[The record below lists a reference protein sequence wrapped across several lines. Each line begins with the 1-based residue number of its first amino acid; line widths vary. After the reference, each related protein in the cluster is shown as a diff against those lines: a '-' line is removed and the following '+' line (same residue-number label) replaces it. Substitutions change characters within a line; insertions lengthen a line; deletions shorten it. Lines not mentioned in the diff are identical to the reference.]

1 MGEDVM
7 KAEWIKYKEKFHKS
21 FQKQTAL
28 YGMGIFLVVF
38 LLLLTILKFSGY
50 FSKSADE
57 VNGLLKLQTGNVVSE
72 ISQQMNSMEAE
83 GVRMS
88 EELSARINQ
97 YFVEENIKFENLEN
111 NGVLIDKLEECTVG
125 ILNEYL
131 RSGKTTGAFMVLD
144 TTCNTETSKEDRA
157 SVYLRRAD
165 LNGNNLQDK
174 TVYMFR
180 GSAKVG
186 RKEKIKIHN
195 RWDLEFDTS
204 YVPGYEALIEAPVK
218 RLASSGRW
226 SKTLNLKGTWEDVMI
241 LCVPILNRDG
251 KTIGIC
257 GFEVSELYFQFCYPT
272 IGSNYG
278 DMGVLLASSTK
289 NKICSQNALAGVV
302 LENLEKKEQDLV
314 VKKGKYYNTYK
325 GKYDEFIGLHRKLPT
340 RTMEGKT
347 LTVAVL
353 MSANDYREVAADKRG
368 SRLFVVI
375 VTALVITLL
384 IILWLEHFMRPW
396 QNLMEKIRKG
406 EQIEGQSFNNEDI
419 DKLLDY
425 FAEKKKQ
432 KMAQNMPPEIED
444 LMQNFVER
452 VQGLTPMERT
462 VFQYYIDGYN
472 LEDVSKLSFISLN
485 TAKKHNTNINR
496 KLGVSN
502 KEELLLYIDIFRRC
516 GMLGEIEKK

>member
-1 MGEDVM
+1 M

-21 FQKQTAL
+21 FQKRTAL
-28 YGMGIFLVVF
+28 YGMGIFLAVF
-38 LLLLTILKFSGY
+38 LLLLFILKFSGY

-72 ISQQMNSMEAE
+72 ISQKMNAMEAE

-88 EELSARINQ
+88 EELSTKINQ
-97 YFVEENIKFENLEN
+97 YFVEESIKFEDLEN
-111 NGVLIDKLEECTVG
+111 NGPLIDKLEEGTVG
-125 ILNEYL
+125 ILNEHL
-131 RSGKTTGAFMVLD
+131 RSGNTTGAFMVLD
-144 TTCNTETSKEDRA
+144 TTCNTEASRKDRA

-186 RKEKIKIHN
+186 RNEKIKIHN

-204 YVPGYEALIEAPVK
+204 YVPGYEELIEAPVK

-226 SKTLNLKGTWEDVMI
+226 SEALKLKGTWEDVVI

-257 GFEVSELYFQFCYPT
+257 GFEISELYFQFCYPT
-272 IGSNYG
+272 IESHYG
-278 DMGVLLASSTK
+278 DMGVILAPATE
-289 NKICSQNALAGVV
+289 NKLVSQKAMTGVALG
-302 LENLEKKEQDLV
+302 NLGGEELV
-314 VKKGKYYNTYK
+314 VKKGKYYNTYR
-325 GKYDEFIGLHRKLPT
+325 GKHERFIGLQGEIKT
-340 RTMEGKT
+340 RTMDGQT
-347 LTVAVL
+347 MAAAVL
-353 MSANDYREVAADKRG
+353 MPEDSYREVAADKRG
-368 SRLFVVI
+368 SRLFVV
-375 VTALVITLL
+375 VMASLVITIL
-384 IILWLEHFMRPW
+384 ILLWLQHFMKPW
-396 QNLMEKIRKG
+396 RNLMEKIRKG
-406 EQIEGQSFNNEDI
+406 EQIEGQSFDNEDI
-419 DKLLDY
+419 DKLLEY
-425 FAEKKKQ
+425 FTEKKKEQ
-432 KMAQNMPPEIED
+432 IGQNMPPEIEE

-452 VQGLTPMERT
+452 VQNLTPMERT

-472 LEDVSKLSFISLN
+472 LEDVSRLSFISLN

-516 GMLGEIEKK
+516 GRLGEIEKK